1 MLMQKLVFVA
11 QTGASVVLYIL
22 IMLSVLSVGVVIE
35 RWWYFRKRRF
45 NFAKASTDLEKSL
58 RSGDV
63 AGARKELSKH
73 RAIEAECV
81 NDALA
86 WYDEGAEAITEILQK
101 GVRQRR
107 KLFEGGLLFL
117 GTLGNNAPF
126 VGLFGTVLGV
136 VAAFK
141 ELGAAQSAMAAG
153 GGGMNNVMGG
163 IAEALVATAIGILV
177 AIPAV
182 VAYNIFQKRGS
193 DIEENTAALGN
204 VIVASMKVRP
214 AKAVKEERRS
224 TRNHRKEDKDKDKDR
239 DRDKERALEELE
251 SPAAHQVEASA

>member
-11 QTGASVVLYIL
+11 QTGASVVLYVL
-22 IMLSVLSVGVVIE
+22 MALSVLSVGVVIE

-45 NFAKASTDLEKSL
+45 DFRKASADLEKAL
-58 RSGDV
+58 RAGDV
-63 AGARKELSKH
+63 AGARKELAKS
-73 RAIEAECV
+73 RAVEAECV

-86 WYDEGAEAITEILQK
+86 WYEEGSEAIQEILVK

-107 KLFEGGLLFL
+107 KVFESGLLFL

-182 VAYNIFQKRGS
+182 VAYNVFQKRGA

-204 VIVASMKVRP
+204 VIVASMKVRQTKG
-214 AKAVKEERRS
+214 AAKEERRT
-224 TRNHRKEDKDKDKDR
+224 TRNQRREDKE
-239 DRDKERALEELE
+239 KEKEKTMEEI
-251 SPAAHQVEASA
+251 AAATAHHVEASA